1 VPQGGGDEIMKQLQV
16 RSWFCYSLV
25 PPVAFALFGSSHDS
39 KLAWFLSGLTS
50 SPALWL
56 IARRIF
62 TWFFPVVQMGPAS
75 PLPSRHGR
83 LGYRGQMRRAR
94 AR

>member
-1 VPQGGGDEIMKQLQV
+1 MKQIRV
-16 RSWFCYSLV
+16 RSWFWYSLL
-25 PPVAFALFGSSHDS
+25 PPVAFALFGSSYNN
-39 KLAWFLSGLTS
+39 KFAWFMSGLTS

-56 IARRIF
+56 IGRRIF
-62 TWFFPVVQMGPAS
+62 AWFFPVGVMGPAS
-75 PLPSRHGR
+75 PSPSRHGR

>member
-1 VPQGGGDEIMKQLQV
+1 MKSIRV
-16 RSWFCYSLV
+16 RSWFCYSLL
-25 PPVAFALFGSSHDS
+25 PPVAFALFGASYNN

-56 IARRIF
+56 IGRQIF
-62 TWFFPVVQMGPAS
+62 AWFFPVGQMGPAS
-75 PLPSRHGR
+75 QLPSRHGR